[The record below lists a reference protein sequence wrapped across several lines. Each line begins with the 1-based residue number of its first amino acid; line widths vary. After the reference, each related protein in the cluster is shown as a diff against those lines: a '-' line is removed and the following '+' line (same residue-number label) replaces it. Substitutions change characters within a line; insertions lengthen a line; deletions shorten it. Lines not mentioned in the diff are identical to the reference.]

1 MDFAGIPFL
10 QMAKETTAPGGR
22 TRDLLTT
29 AGRPQADLRM
39 RASSRYIESR
49 NTRQRCQ
56 GRFKRMDRTPPP
68 NSVRAAVWA
77 GGIGNIME
85 WYDWGVYGFFA
96 PVFAAQFFPSK
107 VAIVSLL
114 LTLGTF
120 AIGFF
125 MRPIGGAVL
134 GAYGDRVGRRRALV
148 TQILIMAAASLLI
161 GIVPGFGTIG
171 IVAPAI
177 LLLARLAQGFS
188 AGGEFGAS
196 SAFLV
201 EYASPGR
208 RGLVGSLQQVSVGL
222 GTLCA
227 SAVASLVL
235 HNLAP
240 SVLDSWGWRIPFW
253 IGAAV
258 GLFGLYL
265 RVRVRETPQ
274 FTVAEERQA
283 LAKNPFGEMFR
294 TRPRDFWRVF
304 GITIAGTLT
313 YYMWVLFLPTF
324 AEQTTRLS
332 LASATLANT
341 VALIV
346 FVACI
351 PLAAHLSDRVG
362 RRPLLLGF
370 ALGFLVL
377 SYPLFLWMRSGSAP
391 VFFVV
396 ELIGLLMI
404 TGYSGTTATVM
415 AEQFPTRVRNTGIAV
430 PYALAVAIF
439 GGTAPFVTTWLISL
453 KADGMVPLYVMASA
467 LVSGLVYL
475 FMRETYHAPI
485 EEDLPPPVG
494 STSDAVHPA

>member
-1 MDFAGIPFL
+1 
-10 QMAKETTAPGGR
+10 MAE
-22 TRDLLTT
+22 
-29 AGRPQADLRM
+29 
-39 RASSRYIESR
+39 
-49 NTRQRCQ
+49 
-56 GRFKRMDRTPPP
+56 TPPAQ
-68 NSVRAAVWA
+68 SIRHAVWA
-77 GGIGNIME
+77 GGIGNVME

-96 PVFAAQFFPSK
+96 SVFAAQFFPSK
-107 VAIVSLL
+107 VPLVSLL

-125 MRPIGGAVL
+125 MRPIGGAIL

-148 TQILIMAAASLLI
+148 TQIFIMALASLII
-161 GIVPGFGTIG
+161 GVVPGYGTIG
-171 IVAPAI
+171 VLAPVV
-177 LLLARLAQGFS
+177 LLLARLGQGFS

-201 EYASPGR
+201 EYAAPGR

-222 GTLCA
+222 GTLGA

-240 SVLDSWGWRIPFW
+240 AALDSWGWRIPFW

-265 RVRVRETPQ
+265 RVRVHETPQ
-274 FTVAEERQA
+274 FSRVEARRA
-283 LAKNPFGEMFR
+283 VSRSPLGEMFR
-294 TRPRDFWRVF
+294 ARPRDFWRVF

-324 AEQTTRLS
+324 VHETTTLS
-332 LASATLANT
+332 LGSATLANT
-341 VALIV
+341 IALIV

-370 ALGFLVL
+370 ALGFLIL
-377 SYPLFLWMRSGSAP
+377 SYPLFLWTRGGSVA
-391 VFFVV
+391 VFFLV

-415 AEQFPTRVRNTGIAV
+415 AEQFPTRLRNTGIAV

-453 KADGMVPLYVMASA
+453 KADDMVPLYVMAAA
-467 LVSGLVYL
+467 LASGLVYY
-475 FMRETYHAPI
+475 FMAETFRAPI
-485 EEDLPPPVG
+485 EEPQASLDPPDTPG
-494 STSDAVHPA
+494 TAAHPA